1 MKVYLIRHT
10 AVDVPS
16 GTCYGQTDVPLKSTF
31 EAEAAQTLR
40 NLNIVTP
47 RTRIILD
54 HLARTL
60 WPATEEERRRKI
72 AGTGFELAFDGMELR

>member
-40 NLNIVTP
+40 NLNGT
-47 RTRIILD
+47 LFD
-54 HLARTL
+54 HVYSSPLSRARRLAGYCGYPDPECDDR
-60 WPATEEERRRKI
+60 
-72 AGTGFELAFDGMELR
+72 